1 MYNQLLIKRRDLTG
15 EISQQK
21 KKKNEGVFN
30 KSWDTNTNMI

>member
-21 KKKNEGVFN
+21 KKKKGKNEGVFN
-30 KSWDTNTNMI
+30 KS

>member
-21 KKKNEGVFN
+21 KKKKNEVVFN
-30 KSWDTNTNMI
+30 KS

>member
-21 KKKNEGVFN
+21 KKKKNEGVFN
-30 KSWDTNTNMI
+30 KS